1 MSEEKEKKSVIANR
15 LRVAREQAGLSQGQV
30 AKKLDLHRPTISE
43 IEAGRRSVSA
53 EELTKFARLY
63 GVETW
68 WLACADPEEEHKVD
82 MAEYQLAA
90 RKLSQM
96 KPDDFDNLMN
106 LLSSMRK
113 TKEGIDNAE
122 K

>member
-1 MSEEKEKKSVIANR
+1 MNSGNDKKSVIANR
-15 LRVAREQAGLSQGQV
+15 LRAAREQSGLSQGQV
-30 AKKLDLHRPTISE
+30 AKKLNLHRPTISE
-43 IEAGRRSVSA
+43 IEAGRRSVSV
-53 EELTKFARLY
+53 EELAEFARLY

-82 MAEYQLAA
+82 MAKYQLAA

-96 KPDDFDNLMN
+96 KPDDFNNLMN
-106 LLSSMRK
+106 LLSSIKR
-113 TKEGIDNAE
+113 TEEDDNNAE

>member
-1 MSEEKEKKSVIANR
+1 MNIEKDKKSIIATR
-15 LRVAREQAGLSQGQV
+15 LRVAREDAGLSQGQV
-30 AKKLDLHRPTISE
+30 AKKLNLHRPTVSE

-53 EELTKFARLY
+53 EELSQFAHLY

-68 WLACADPEEEHKVD
+68 WLACADPEEQHDID
-82 MAEYQLAA
+82 MARYQLAA
-90 RKLSQM
+90 RKLSKM
-96 KPDDFDNLMN
+96 KPDDFENLMN

-113 TKEGIDNAE
+113 NEGDIDNVE

>member
-1 MSEEKEKKSVIANR
+1 MNIDKDKKPVIANR
-15 LRVAREQAGLSQGQV
+15 LRAAREAAGLSQGQV

-53 EELTKFARLY
+53 EELAEFARLY

-82 MAEYQLAA
+82 MARYQLAA
-90 RKLSQM
+90 RKISQM
-96 KPDDFDNLMN
+96 KPDDFENLMSI
-106 LLSSMRK
+106 LSSVRK
-113 TKEGIDNAE
+113 NEEDVDNAE